1 MSPHFLVL
9 NLLCLRVV
17 YLYICFHIIY
27 MEANIIIICTTYNPS
42 LILHHTETTLRAFL
56 LLEAFLFVH
65 IKNLQI
71 SK

>member
-1 MSPHFLVL
+1 
-9 NLLCLRVV
+9 
-17 YLYICFHIIY
+17 